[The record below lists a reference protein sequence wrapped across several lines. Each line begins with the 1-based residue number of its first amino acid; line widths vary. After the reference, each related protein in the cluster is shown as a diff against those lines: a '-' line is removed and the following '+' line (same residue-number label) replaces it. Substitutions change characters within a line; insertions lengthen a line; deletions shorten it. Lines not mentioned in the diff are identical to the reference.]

1 LHLHPHIGV
10 NNLPRVVR
18 PDGSEAMLSQSCIQ
32 CHITER
38 LCHPCTC
45 MYVYELLLPLGMTA
59 HLENLKKLTDSSVV
73 REKSGKMKKYGI
85 SCGN

>member
-1 LHLHPHIGV
+1 
-10 NNLPRVVR
+10 
-18 PDGSEAMLSQSCIQ
+18 
-32 CHITER
+32 
-38 LCHPCTC
+38 